1 MAFGKVTVRT
11 ESGEVEEYE
20 LTRPTTSVGRQPGN
34 DIVLNSAS
42 VSRYHAQFDV
52 SEGRVYLVDLGTVNG
67 TFVND
72 RQVEPNSRVAL
83 ANGDVITIGDIMLT
97 FSSPEARSR
106 TAISLTPTVT
116 AVEKPG
122 HPFRLLLD
130 IPQQSV
136 APGARLQLVLVVEN
150 LTADEQLYTV
160 EVGGLERD
168 WVTLNRREMLL
179 MPYEESE
186 ATISVRP
193 PRSTHTLPGRYPL
206 TVRVALRDDPA
217 SALEAVREIDVVG
230 YTGLGIVV
238 HAERANGLYRVAL
251 QNQGNI
257 PLEVALQGFDRR
269 RQLAYRFAAPRV
281 RLAPG
286 ETQQVNLQV
295 RPRSGGAASQRVRF
309 AVVARS
315 LDPAGY
321 LAPVE
326 AEYVP
331 STRTSWLPWVAGFSL
346 PLLVGGLL
354 TLILAIAA
362 LIYFDVFPVPRLIG
376 GAVSQPTPTGES
388 ALLSP
393 TPGPTPSLIPT
404 PAAVIHDFAVSP
416 AEVFYHT
423 RGDVLFTWR
432 VSGATDIRLS
442 DESGADL
449 PLSAADKST
458 GRHSLPVRALE
469 RGEHT
474 FILTAVGV
482 DGQPVSRTVTIAVK
496 SVVCTVVDVMTTI
509 YTSPNPSAPP
519 ADMPLFSPQ
528 VLINGRSEDA
538 LWVQVAYNDLETFSL
553 QGWLP
558 AYQVTCPLDSP
569 AIEDY
574 VVLAASTTP
583 PPTLSPTPLPVTPQ
597 APPTA
602 APTLTPTTP

>member
-11 ESGEVEEYE
+11 ESGEVEEHE

-83 ANGDVITIGDIMLT
+83 ADGDVITIGDIMLT
-97 FSSPEARSR
+97 FSSPEVRSR
-106 TAISLTPTVT
+106 TAISLTPAVT

-122 HPFRLLLD
+122 HPFRLMLD

-136 APGARLQLVLVVEN
+136 APGARLQLMLVVEN

-160 EVGGLERD
+160 EVGGLDRE
-168 WVTLNRREMLL
+168 WVTLSRREMLL
-179 MPYEESE
+179 MPYEQSE

-193 PRSTHTLPGRYPL
+193 PRSNHTLPGRYPL
-206 TVRVALRDDPA
+206 TVRVALRDDPT
-217 SALEAVREIDVVG
+217 SVLEAVREIDVVG

-238 HAERANGLYRVAL
+238 HAERTNGFYQVAL

-269 RQLAYRFAAPRV
+269 RQLAYRFEASRV

-286 ETQQVNLQV
+286 ETQQVGLQV
-295 RPRSGGAASQRVRF
+295 RPRSGGASSQRVRF

-315 LDPAGY
+315 LDAAGY

-331 STRTSWLPWVAGFSL
+331 PARTSWFLWAAGLSL

-354 TLILAIAA
+354 ALIVAIAA
-362 LIYFDVFPVPRLIG
+362 LIYFFDLLPLPRPIG
-376 GAVSQPTPTGES
+376 GAASQPTPTGEA

-404 PAAVIHDFAVSP
+404 PAATIRDFAASP

-423 RGDVLFTWR
+423 RGDVLFTWQ

-474 FILTAVGV
+474 FTLTVIGA
-482 DGQPVSRTVTIAVK
+482 DGQPVSRSITVVVR
-496 SVVCTVVDVMTTI
+496 SVVCTVTDEMTAV
-509 YTSPNPSAPP
+509 YALPDPSTLQ
-519 ADMPLFSPQ
+519 ADMRLSGPQ

-538 LWVQVAYNDLETFSL
+538 LWVQVAYNDLRTFSL

-558 AYQVTCPLDSP
+558 AYWITCPPDAP
-569 AIEDY
+569 AIADY

-583 PPTLSPTPLPVTPQ
+583 PPMPSTATPQ
-597 APPTA
+597 ALPTA
-602 APTLTPTTP
+602 APTLTPSAP